1 MIKLRLEVGKVI
13 INLCDLNRKFSVC
26 FFCREGLI
34 LGVNDVTKGL
44 ENGNVCCVL
53 ITADVKPK
61 LMVEHVIDQS
71 VLMRIPVLVVPELRE
86 VLKKTCRISSVTIAF
101 TDKYTEVCEAIEQI
115 AVKYPIPMNH
125 IHFNRITSDASVIVI
140 DDSVM
145 DINEEED
152 KNSSEQNCDDKQE
165 KPSTE
170 GIYLFRKSI
179 TERVFVPEKS
189 SEQIKN
195 LGHMQLDSME
205 FLPFGVSLAPTLPKY
220 KSLMVKRMKGDVN
233 RTKRKITQIK
243 GRNNKKQNRKRCL
256 RNIQLNT

>member
-1 MIKLRLEVGKVI
+1 M
-13 INLCDLNRKFSVC
+13 

-44 ENGNVCCVL
+44 ENGNVSCVL

-71 VLMRIPVLVVPELRE
+71 VLMRIPVLVVPELRK
-86 VLKKTCRISSVTIAF
+86 VLQETCRISSVTIAF
-101 TDKYTEVCEAIEQI
+101 TDVIKYAEVCQAIEQI
-115 AVKYPIPMNH
+115 AVNYPIPRNH
-125 IHFNRITSDASVIVI
+125 IHFNRITSEASVIVI

-145 DINEEED
+145 DINEEKDENCS
-152 KNSSEQNCDDKQE
+152 KQNCDDKQGE
-165 KPSTE
+165 PSTE
-170 GIYLFRKSI
+170 GIYLFRKSV

-205 FLPFGVSLAPTLPKY
+205 FLPFGVSLAPTLPKF

-233 RTKRKITQIK
+233 RAKRKITQIK
-243 GRNNKKQNRKRCL
+243 GRNNKKQNRKRPL
-256 RNIQLNT
+256 PNIQLNT